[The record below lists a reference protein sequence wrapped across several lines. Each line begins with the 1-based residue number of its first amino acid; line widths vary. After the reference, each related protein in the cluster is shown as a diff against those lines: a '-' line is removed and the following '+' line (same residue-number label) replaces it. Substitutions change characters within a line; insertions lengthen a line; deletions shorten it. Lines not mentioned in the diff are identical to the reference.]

1 MNDKSRTILKRS
13 ILPLILALL
22 YIVFALLGAYN
33 ADKAGNNG
41 LFDFNYATCLLLTLI
56 LTGPAYL
63 MLSSAICWIV
73 EFVKYKEYRYEKRS
87 IIISS
92 AVCGALFLIG
102 VFTFIFLTLGIFG

>member
-1 MNDKSRTILKRS
+1 MNDKVKRILKRS

-22 YIVFALLGAYN
+22 YTVFALLGAYN

-41 LFDFNYATCLLLTLI
+41 FIDFNYAACLLLILI

-63 MLSSAICWIV
+63 MLSSIICWTV

-92 AVCGALFLIG
+92 IVCGTLFLIG
-102 VFTFIFLTLGIFG
+102 AFTFIFLTLGIF

>member
-1 MNDKSRTILKRS
+1 MNDKLKRILKRS

-22 YIVFALLGAYN
+22 YIVFALWGAYN

-41 LFDFNYATCLLLTLI
+41 LFDFDYATCLLLTLI

-63 MLSSAICWIV
+63 MFSSLICWVV
-73 EFVKYKEYRYEKRS
+73 EFVKFKEYRYEKRS

-92 AVCGALFLIG
+92 IVCVTLFLIG
-102 VFTFIFLTLGIFG
+102 AFTFIFLTLGIF